1 MQLEGRSSKMKMHL
15 FFIIYSYTLI
25 NISLHL
31 IRLRYMF
38 VNIYI
43 RITTLVIVE
52 MCNLNPNRYHIYQ
65 PTWHI
70 SLPKT

>member
-1 MQLEGRSSKMKMHL
+1 MKL
-15 FFIIYSYTLI
+15 YFN

-38 VNIYI
+38 VNIHI
-43 RITTLVIVE
+43 RIATLVIVE